1 MEQLSPRRGEKG
13 WKSRV
18 TGTWRIKGDQMCTEY
33 DDEAW
38 GGACHEFF
46 DKGENFVIT
55 KIGRGTN
62 KEMKFLLK
70 IVGKGDSKRK
80 ALFYYHPDG
89 TALSKAW
96 GKGWKS
102 RVTGTWRIKG
112 DQMCTEYDD
121 EAWGGAC
128 HEFFDKGEN
137 FVITKIGRGT
147 NKEMKFLLKIVGKG
161 NVKNLK

>member
-1 MEQLSPRRGEKG
+1 MRL
-13 WKSRV
+13 
-18 TGTWRIKGDQMCTEY
+18 GTKLVSFACLLVLLIAGLGLAGDRALAGDAKQWTAEDY
-33 DDEAW
+33 RTRAVD
-38 GGACHEFF
+38 HTFF
-46 DKGENFVIT
+46 SV
-55 KIGRGTN
+55 
-62 KEMKFLLK
+62 
-70 IVGKGDSKRK
+70 VGKGDSKRK

-102 RVTGTWRIKG
+102 RVTGTWKIKG

-128 HEFFDKGEN
+128 HEFFDKSEG

-147 NKEMKFLLKIVGKG
+147 SKEMKFLLKIVGKG
-161 NVKNLK
+161 NVKNLE